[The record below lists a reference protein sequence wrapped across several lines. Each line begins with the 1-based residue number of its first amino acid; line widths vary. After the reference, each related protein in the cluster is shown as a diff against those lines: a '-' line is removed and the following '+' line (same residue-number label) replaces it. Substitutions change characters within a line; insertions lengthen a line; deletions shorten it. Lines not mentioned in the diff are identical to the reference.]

1 MNLQRGGL
9 FFGMPKLMIFISMD
23 SLLLICIIIKL
34 AHPLNLVKNFFSD
47 KWWLWLKNK
56 KLFPYKTKNEIF
68 YPSKFP
74 STK

>member
-47 KWWLWLKNK
+47 K
-56 KLFPYKTKNEIF
+56 
-68 YPSKFP
+68 
-74 STK
+74 